1 MKIEV
6 PDDKTE
12 RISHQIPN
20 ASPKA
25 TLEIT
30 PKSSPS
36 TSPSTFAS
44 ISPTIIPSLFPT
56 QARPPNPFVTADS
69 PESPPSPRKSVEEP
83 SASDPEPGWVPFEVQ
98 FEHCL
103 KIRYPD
109 QDYYS
114 TRYKNRLP
122 SGYWLPNDISLD
134 QVIENIPIVGYVNEY
149 DQPIPSLQC
158 PDIHLTLA
166 TIDSITRIGE
176 DNDQTGMLDLGQV
189 FHLHGPRK
197 GQLHDAYAWIA
208 LRGNEG
214 DKFVMSRR
222 ARNRLVPNWKT
233 LIKDWEDFDETITDP
248 CHEVR
253 KIAGWASYQ
262 AVHSIRALCGER
274 GINLD
279 DIIEEIVDNK
289 NKDHPA
295 AELIPSFQKTLVAV
309 FAFEDAIEEM
319 QTAIDKMDS

>member
-1 MKIEV
+1 M
-6 PDDKTE
+6 
-12 RISHQIPN
+12 
-20 ASPKA
+20 
-25 TLEIT
+25 
-30 PKSSPS
+30 
-36 TSPSTFAS
+36 
-44 ISPTIIPSLFPT
+44 SPTIIPSLLPT
-56 QARPPNPFVTADS
+56 QSRPPKPFVTADS
-69 PESPPSPRKSVEEP
+69 SECPTCPSKTEEEP
-83 SASDPEPGWVPFEVQ
+83 ITSSSDPELIPFEVQ
-98 FEHCL
+98 FADCL
-103 KIRYPD
+103 KLGYPD

-114 TRYKNRLP
+114 TRYTHRLP
-122 SGYWLPNDISLD
+122 SGYWLSNDISLD
-134 QVIENIPIVGYVNEY
+134 HVVENIPIVGYVNEY
-149 DQPIPSLQC
+149 DQPIPALEG

-176 DNDQTGMLDLGQV
+176 ENDQAAMLDLGQV

-214 DKFVMSRR
+214 DRFAMSRR

-233 LIKDWEDFDETITDP
+233 LIKDWEEFDETITDP

-253 KIAGWASYQ
+253 KIAERASYQ

-279 DIIEEIVDNK
+279 NIIEEIVKND

-295 AELIPSFQKTLVAV
+295 AELIPSFQKILVAV
-309 FAFEDAIEEM
+309 FAFEDSIEEM
-319 QTAIDKMDS
+319 QTVIDDMDW